1 MKNIALLRSLIV
13 IGLSGT
19 LFACS
24 SSANSPLKEQASQ
37 TWDSAAKTVDIAG
50 KDTSEAISSGVKSTD
65 NYVDDSSITAQ
76 IKSKLLATSG
86 IDSNSVSVKTV
97 KGVVY
102 LSGFAKSDSQID
114 KVVQVVS
121 AVNGVKSVQNGL
133 VVAN

>member
-1 MKNIALLRSLIV
+1 MKNTTLLRSLIV

-24 SSANSPLKEQASQ
+24 SSANSPLKEQASE

-50 KDTSEAISSGVKSTD
+50 KDTGEAISGGVKSAD

-76 IKSKLLATSG
+76 VKSKLLSTSG
-86 IDSNSVSVKTV
+86 IDSNSISVKTV

-102 LSGFAKSDSQID
+102 LSGFVKSDSQMN
-114 KVVQVVS
+114 KAVQVVS
-121 AVNGVKSVQNGL
+121 MVNGVKSVQNGL